1 MLSFSHSTLIKSACF
16 AGICLASLVLAATA
30 DAEDLKYKVRVTNLE
45 NPSGV
50 GVHAGTGDVF
60 VASRYGVYRYNP
72 AAKKVH
78 LEIAGYPEPIDVY
91 GKGPMYNIGPLGIG
105 FMGAEHLVVGDGSR
119 IDGEELV
126 RIYKINP
133 EYSDDAEPI
142 KEDAAEFTLGPIVA
156 GEASAKGEGNF
167 YGVASTDAAIYITC
181 NGDDTKGWVAK
192 FDIAEGK
199 PGELTPFIAT
209 KVATEVD
216 APIAITMNPDGSQIV
231 VGQGGEVN
239 MAGDSL
245 LTMYNPA
252 DGTLTKKLATG
263 LNDICGLAYSPKTG
277 KLYAVDFAWVDPTQ
291 GGLFELVIDGET
303 VTANKLL
310 GLDKP
315 TALAFDANGKLYLTI
330 FGTQEEGSEKSPGQ
344 LIAIDPGL

>member
-1 MLSFSHSTLIKSACF
+1 MLSFSPQTLVKSACF
-16 AGICLASLVLAATA
+16 AIAGLLLTASA
-30 DAEDLKYKVRVTNLE
+30 DAQEELKYKVRVTNLE

-78 LEIAGYPEPIDVY
+78 LEIAGYPEPVDTY
-91 GKGPMYNIGPLGIG
+91 GKGPTYNIGPLGIG
-105 FMGAEHLVVGDGSR
+105 FLGAEHLIVGDGSR
-119 IDGEELV
+119 PDGQELV
-126 RIYKINP
+126 RVYKINP

-142 KEDAAEFTLGPIVA
+142 KEESAEFTLGPIEA

-167 YGVASTDAAIYITC
+167 YGVAATDSAIYITC

-192 FDIAEGK
+192 ADIMEGK
-199 PGELTPFIAT
+199 PGTLTPFIAT
-209 KVATEVD
+209 KEATEVD
-216 APIAITMNPDGSQIV
+216 APIGITLNPDQSQLV
-231 VGQGGEVN
+231 VSQGGEIN
-239 MAGDSL
+239 IEGDSL

-252 DGTLTKKLATG
+252 DGTLSKKMATG
-263 LNDICGLAYSPKTG
+263 LHDICGLAYSPKTG
-277 KLYAVDFAWVDPTQ
+277 KLYCVDFAWIDTTQ
-291 GGLFELVIDGET
+291 GGLFELVIDGDN

-310 GLDKP
+310 SLDKP
-315 TALAFDANGKLYLTI
+315 TALSFDANGKLYITV

-344 LIAIDPGL
+344 LIAIEPGL

>member
-1 MLSFSHSTLIKSACF
+1 MLSFSLFTPIKSACF
-16 AGICLASLVLAATA
+16 AGACLASLALASAA
-30 DAEDLKYKVRVTNLE
+30 AAEDLKYKVRVTNLE

-78 LEIAGYPEPIDVY
+78 LEIAGYPEPIDIY
-91 GKGPMYNIGPLGIG
+91 GKGPMYPIGPLGIG

-126 RIYKINP
+126 RVYKINP
-133 EYSDDAEPI
+133 EYSDDSEPV
-142 KEDAAEFTLGPIVA
+142 KEDAAEFTLGPITA

-167 YGVASTDAAIYITC
+167 YGVAVTDTAIYITS

-192 FDIAEGK
+192 ADIAEGK
-199 PGELTPFIAT
+199 PGALTPYIAT

-216 APIAITMNPDGSQIV
+216 APIGITMNPDGSQIV
-231 VGQGGEVN
+231 ISQGGEVN
-239 MAGDSL
+239 VAGDSL

-252 DGTLTKKLATG
+252 DGALTKKMATG
-263 LNDICGLAYSPKTG
+263 LNDICGVAYSPKTG

-291 GGLFELVIDGET
+291 GGLFELVIEGDA
-303 VTANKLL
+303 VTATKLL
-310 GLDKP
+310 SLDKP
-315 TALAFDANGKLYLTI
+315 TALAFDANGKLYITV
-330 FGTQEEGSEKSPGQ
+330 FGTQQEGSDKSPGQ